1 MRKDNNEWVY
11 GDIAK
16 YLDGSPMIMPS
27 SYFATRDLGE
37 EDVNGR
43 VLISDS
49 MAIGGFYSVIPET
62 VGQFTGLLD
71 KNGKKIFEGDVVESL
86 INQNSTKYIGNHV
99 NSLRYKMVI
108 EYHHYGMFTFKNL
121 TEKRPHSYNFLSIEY
136 GHPRLHKDT
145 IEIISN
151 IHQSLTPNK

>member
-1 MRKDNNEWVY
+1 MKREILFRGMRKDNNEWVH
-11 GDIAK
+11 
-16 YLDGSPMIMPS
+16 
-27 SYFATRDLGE
+27 
-37 EDVNGR
+37 
-43 VLISDS
+43 
-49 MAIGGFYSVIPET
+49 GFYKVMHDKTYILNYDYSPFELEVIPET

-121 TEKRPHSYNFLSIEY
+121 TEKRLHSYNFLSIEY

-145 IEIISN
+145 IEIIGN

>member
-1 MRKDNNEWVY
+1 MREIIFRGKKKRNNEWVE
-11 GDIAK
+11 GS
-16 YLDGSPMIMPS
+16 LVMVSDGESLNRYPCIVV
-27 SYFATRDLGE
+27 SYNHDTFDWYE
-37 EDVNGR
+37 
-43 VLISDS
+43 
-49 MAIGGFYSVIPET
+49 VIPET

-71 KNGKKIFEGDVVESL
+71 KNGNKIFEGDIVEAL

-121 TEKRPHSYNFLSIEY
+121 TEKRLHSYNFISIEY

-145 IEIISN
+145 IEIIGN
-151 IHQSLTPNK
+151 IHQSLTNKK

>member
-1 MRKDNNEWVY
+1 MREIIFRGKRQDNNEWVY
-11 GDIAK
+11 GSLNTKDIHHGISI
-16 YLDGSPMIMPS
+16 LTDGVINN
-27 SYFATRDLGE
+27 A
-37 EDVNGR
+37 
-43 VLISDS
+43 
-49 MAIGGFYSVIPET
+49 VIPET

-71 KNGKKIFEGDVVESL
+71 KNGNKIFEGDVIEAL

-121 TEKRPHSYNFLSIEY
+121 TEKRIHSYNFLSIEY

-145 IEIISN
+145 IEIIGN
-151 IHQSLTPNK
+151 IHQTLTPNK